1 MKTNNNTFKKII
13 SITFAVLFL
22 ITPVKKAEA
31 VCPWCYNIPQGVLA
45 LVEQTATAVSAP
57 LTSASVGIS
66 ASSNMSIYLKEY
78 VRDRLVVELAKRALD
93 GIKGQM
99 TSYLQKGGFDG
110 APAFIKSPDQF
121 FKNIASDQEKLIK
134 KQLLGTE
141 GGALYA
147 QNKDIFKL
155 LSEGV
160 KDDGA
165 AFQKSITSTIGST
178 ICSKLNT
185 ELQKSI
191 TLNED
196 AATINALRVSYAAS
210 CTAGDK
216 ATQYKNQQDCAKNFS
231 CGGFDSILAITQ
243 NLSKNTDAGI
253 YEATRARYDKEV
265 AKKTDEIN
273 KELDR
278 GNGFV
283 NKKKCKPGKTETVDG
298 GTVCTEYEILSPG
311 VTSVSILDQL
321 IKEPVQK
328 KLQVKTMNDVINAA
342 ADAFFTNILSI
353 GIAEISSAVSSSD
366 SGSNNTPTTGGVATG
381 PSTGGPTTTTNPTS
395 NASGIPD
402 PDPMQLITGD
412 PLNTYL
418 KGYLSIIE
426 AKGQQNKD
434 SKVYVDKELGVYQNL
449 LNSYNQVAACYKAKY
464 EEQIDKN
471 RVGALTYPGSI
482 PEIIKTRA
490 SEVNNSVINLK
501 DLSGASLAIST
512 AVDKYIVL
520 MKSSTYIN
528 ILDYYRGKI
537 EEEQG
542 KSGSLSKVEWK
553 IRDSRNDTQ
562 GSPDY
567 PSPFNILRK
576 EAANTLLDIKSVC
589 PNGGSCRPDE
599 TVLTDVSPL
608 GTCNAIDPNPQLK
621 PVSNNG
627 GSNN

>member
-1 MKTNNNTFKKII
+1 MKTKNNNFKKII
-13 SITFAVLFL
+13 TTVFVILFL
-22 ITPVKKAEA
+22 ISPVKKAEA
-31 VCPWCYNIPQGVLA
+31 ICPWCYNIPQGVLA
-45 LVEQTATAVSAP
+45 LVEQTGSAIATGATSVS
-57 LTSASVGIS
+57 SASS
-66 ASSNMSIYLKEY
+66 AASNMSIYLKEY
-78 VRDRLVVELAKRALD
+78 VRDKLVVEMAKRALD

-99 TSYLQKGGFDG
+99 TGYLQKGGFDG

-141 GGALYA
+141 GGALYT
-147 QNKDIFKL
+147 QNKDVFKL

-160 KDDGA
+160 KDDSS

-178 ICSKLNT
+178 ICSKLNI

-196 AATINALRVSYAAS
+196 AATVAALRASYTAS

-216 ATQYKNQQDCAKNFS
+216 ATQYKNQQDCAKSFS

-243 NLSKNTDAGI
+243 NLGQNTDAGR
-253 YEATRARYDKEV
+253 YESALAKYQKDT

-283 NKKKCKPGKTETVDG
+283 NKKKCKAGKTETVDG
-298 GTVCTEYEILSPG
+298 GTVCTEYEIQSPG

-321 IKEPVQK
+321 IKEPIQK

-342 ADAFFTNILSI
+342 ADSFFSSILNI

-366 SGSNNTPTTGGVATG
+366 TGSVSSPTTGTGGVATG
-381 PSTGGPTTTTNPTS
+381 PSTGGPTTTTNPVGST
-395 NASGIPD
+395 NGVPAPD
-402 PDPMQLITGD
+402 PLQLITGD
-412 PLNTYL
+412 PLKTYL
-418 KGYLSIIE
+418 DGYGSMIQNKNQE
-426 AKGQQNKD
+426 NKD

-449 LNSYNQVAACYKAKY
+449 LNSYNQVAACYKDKY
-464 EEQIDKN
+464 EQQIDKN

-482 PEIIKTRA
+482 PEDIKSRA
-490 SEVNNSVINLK
+490 SEVNTSIVNLK
-501 DLSGASLAIST
+501 DLSDGSAAISK
-512 AVDKYIVL
+512 AVDDMFAI
-520 MKSSTYIN
+520 MKVTNYIN
-528 ILDYYRGKI
+528 ILDYYREKI
-537 EEEQG
+537 EAEQN
-542 KSGSLSKVEWK
+542 KPQSLKKVEWK

-576 EAANTLLDIKSVC
+576 EATLTLRNIVTIGFGDSAAPKDI
-589 PNGGSCRPDE
+589 
-599 TVLTDVSPL
+599 SPL
-608 GTCNAIDPNPQLK
+608 GVCNAIDPNPQLNTTN
-621 PVSNNG
+621 NNG
-627 GSNN
+627 GGNN